1 MVKKQSLLDKIDVGI
16 GKEVAFSRVL
26 KALTL
31 RRFFNIL
38 QSSSSFIL
46 SALLK
51 KNIVWGVPPI
61 VNIEPTNICNL
72 KCPLCVTGSG
82 QMLRPRGKMDFS
94 LLQKLVDELAD
105 RILYITL
112 YSQGEPYLHSRF
124 NEFVRYAKNRG
135 VYVNTSTNAHYFD
148 MENARAV
155 VKSGLDSMIISLDG
169 VTQESYSHYR
179 VNGSL
184 DTVMEG
190 IRNLVAAKAE
200 LHSKTPYLFLQFL
213 VMKHN
218 EGEIPELKK
227 LARELGVDRLL
238 IKTLQVMTFE
248 EALEWL
254 PENDKYRRYK
264 VGENDFTVKKG
275 KGACPRP
282 WLTTLVDWDGLV
294 VPCCFD
300 KNGEHALGNMNES
313 DFLTIWQGKKY
324 RGFRSRLLR
333 NRESIDICRNCNFG
347 IGIFK

>member
-1 MVKKQSLLDKIDVGI
+1 MTKKQSLLDKIDVGL
-16 GKEVAFSRVL
+16 GKEVAFSRVV

-31 RRFFNIL
+31 RRLLNIVKIT
-38 QSSSSFIL
+38 SSFII
-46 SALLK
+46 SAMFK
-51 KNIVWGVPPI
+51 KSIVWGVPPI

-82 QMLRPRGKMDFS
+82 QMLRPRGKMDFT
-94 LLQKLVDELAD
+94 LMQTLVDEMAN

-112 YSQGEPYLHSRF
+112 YSQGEPYLHPRF

-148 MENARAV
+148 MDNARAV

-169 VTQESYSHYR
+169 VTPESYSRYR
-179 VNGSL
+179 VNGNL
-184 DTVMEG
+184 DTVLKG

-200 LHSKTPYLFLQFL
+200 LRSKTPYLFLQFL
-213 VMKHN
+213 VMRHN
-218 EGEIPELKK
+218 ESEIPAIKQ
-227 LARELGVDRLL
+227 LARELGVNRLL
-238 IKTLQVMTFE
+238 IKTTQVMSYE
-248 EALEWL
+248 EAVEWL
-254 PENDKYRRYK
+254 PDNEKYRRYT
-264 VGENDFTVKKG
+264 VSESDFKVKKG

-282 WLTTLVDWDGLV
+282 WFTTLVDWDGLV

-300 KNGEHALGNMNES
+300 KNGDHALGNMNES
-313 DFLTIWQGKKY
+313 DFMTIWQGKKY

-333 NRESIDICRNCNFG
+333 NRESIEICRNCNFG